1 MIQFHRITVLY
12 CLNTLW
18 QIPLLYTAAFLSDK
32 FLRRSSV
39 VLRHRLWIGIFF
51 LCLGLPLVSATGY
64 LRALLEHALLHTRQ
78 VSQSVSEAIVAGASR
93 VHTVTPVEHSL
104 FGSPN
109 AANIMLTLWIVWILY
124 RTFQIAWA
132 YQRIARIVSLG
143 RSSEQTVWG
152 DFLRRANGR
161 ALEVLVSEEVG
172 MPATAGLWRPVV
184 LLPKVIAGSAPS
196 CDLDAVLAHESAHIT
211 RHDFVCNLILEV
223 LAIPMAYNPA
233 MRRLLGRISETRELI
248 CDRMAA
254 EHTGGT
260 TRYAQSLVRISEMLL
275 QPVASTEPALGL
287 FDGQTL
293 ENRVMSLLDLTPR
306 STRRWTAAMGL
317 LSLSILAPC
326 CLAAAGISYQPAA
339 LVAADLQPYAGTW
352 HWMFKGKPFVTIQLI
367 AAGDH
372 FTGYMTNGHFDFDR
386 DGNMTDAGSNPGRSP
401 IVRTFFSGKTLHIV
415 AQGDQ
420 DKSLVEWTMN
430 IVDSKTAEFNVA
442 DPDAPKNF
450 KPWTAER
457 TSN

>member
-1 MIQFHRITVLY
+1 MIQLHRIGVLY

-39 VLRHRLWIGIFF
+39 ALRHRLWIGTFF

-78 VSQSVSEAIVAGASR
+78 VSQSVSEAIVAGANR
-93 VHTVTPVEHSL
+93 VQPVTPGEHSL

-109 AANIMLTLWIVWILY
+109 AANIMLTLWAVWILY

-132 YQRIARIVSLG
+132 YQRIARIVSAA
-143 RSSEQTVWG
+143 RSSERTVCLG
-152 DFLRRANGR
+152 DFLRRVNGR
-161 ALEVLVSEEVG
+161 AIDVLVSEEVG
-172 MPATAGLWRPVV
+172 VPATAGLWRPVV
-184 LLPKVIAGSAPS
+184 LLPKVIAGSPLS
-196 CDLDAVLAHESAHIT
+196 HDLDAVLAHESAHIT
-211 RHDFVCNLILEV
+211 RQDFVCNLIFEV

-275 QPVASTEPALGL
+275 QPIASTDPALGL

-317 LSLSILAPC
+317 LSLSIFAPC
-326 CLAAAGISYQPAA
+326 CLAAAGISFQPAG
-339 LVAADLQPYAGTW
+339 LMSPDLQPYTGTW
-352 HWMFKGKPFVTIQLI
+352 HWMFKGKPFVTIHLI
-367 AAGDH
+367 TAGDH
-372 FTGYMTNGHFDFDR
+372 FTGYMTNGHFDFDK
-386 DGNMTDAGSNPGRSP
+386 DGNMTDAGSNPGRSL

-415 AQGDQ
+415 GQGE

-450 KPWTAER
+450 KSWTAER